1 MVLIIRNNR
10 ILTSRHPRIKR
21 LFSYMDKNQQKVNQ
35 KENSFDQNK
44 DQGPVMTF
52 VAILAKLFLY
62 SIAMFTLP
70 FAAFFGVQHI
80 MKVEFHID
88 RFITNCISVFAAVIT
103 VNLIIACYVYQALHE
118 PDNASEIKAIADQ
131 PSKDSLNEKID

>member
-70 FAAFFGVQHI
+70 FVAFFGVQHI